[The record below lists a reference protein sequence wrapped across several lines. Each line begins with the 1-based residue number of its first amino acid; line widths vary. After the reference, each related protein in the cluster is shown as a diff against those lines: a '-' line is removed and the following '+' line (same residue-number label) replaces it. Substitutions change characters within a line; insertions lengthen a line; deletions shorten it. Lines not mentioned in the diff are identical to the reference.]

1 MVWLTIQ
8 GYMEL
13 KQGASG
19 LMAPSRCV
27 KPQYVEYVG
36 APAKSL
42 RLVVLSSG
50 RF

>member
-1 MVWLTIQ
+1 MVTVQ

-13 KQGASG
+13 KQGASV

-27 KPQYVEYVG
+27 KPQYAEYVG
-36 APAKSL
+36 APAKPL